1 MFTGIVQK
9 MGKIV
14 ELQRSGGAGRMTLD
28 IAPWPEALQLG
39 ESIAVNGCCLTIAAI
54 EGRHAR
60 FDLLEETFKRTCLG
74 DKKVGQNVN
83 LERAVRMGETIGGHM
98 VTGHIDGTGRVRE
111 VRAVGSDRAYYIECP
126 RPLLVQMVPKGS
138 IAVDGIS
145 LTIVELG
152 LDFFSMHII
161 PHTTA
166 VTAIGELQPG
176 NLVNL
181 ETDMIGKYVQRF
193 LLAGG
198 ANGSADPQ
206 QGQWSVDKG

>member
-9 MGKIV
+9 TGRIV
-14 ELQRSGGAGRMTLD
+14 DLQRTGGAGRLVLD
-28 IAPWPEALQLG
+28 IDPWVEPLQLG
-39 ESIAVNGCCLTIAAI
+39 ESIAVNGCCLTVAGLD
-54 EGRHAR
+54 GRKVR

-74 DKKVGQNVN
+74 DKQVGQRIN

-98 VTGHIDGTGRVRE
+98 VTGHIDGTGKVRE
-111 VRAVGSDRAYYIECP
+111 VRTVGSDRAYYIESP

-138 IAVDGIS
+138 ISLDGIS

-152 LDFFSMHII
+152 MDYFSVHII

-176 NLVNL
+176 HLVNL

-193 LLAGG
+193 LLASATASPTGTW
-198 ANGSADPQ
+198 SAD
-206 QGQWSVDKG
+206 KG